1 MTGPKTRL
9 MEKVKDDLE
18 AIEAALRHNLSP
30 YLDLV
35 AQTAGHLLFAGGKRF
50 RPLLMVLSARI
61 NGYRGNGDKT
71 FSTAFEY
78 LHAATLLHDD
88 VVDGA
93 LIRRANPVAHR
104 IWGIPTTVLVGDFL
118 LARALAIGAQT
129 GKLEVIDVL
138 ADITGRM
145 AQGEIEQLTRKGDCR
160 LNEAAYLNIITNK
173 TAVLIRGACQ
183 VGAIIADAPADRRQ
197 AMGDYGLN
205 LGLAFQMVD
214 DLLDYSAS
222 TATLG
227 KATGADLKEG
237 KLTLPLIHLLER
249 AEPDERSQVQALMGD
264 ANLSEATIATV
275 VDMMGRYGSLAYV
288 AERARDHVARA
299 KAALEGFAPSPT
311 KELLMEVAD
320 YVVTRRH

>member
-18 AIEAALRHNLSP
+18 AIEAALRCNLNP

-35 AQTAGHLLFAGGKRF
+35 AETASHLLFAGGKRF

-61 NGYRGNGDKT
+61 NGYRGTGDKT

-118 LARALAIGAQT
+118 LARALAIGART
-129 GKLEVIDVL
+129 GKLEVINVL

-145 AQGEIEQLTRKGDCR
+145 AQGEIEQLTRKGDNR
-160 LNEAAYLNIITNK
+160 LTEATYLSIITNK
-173 TAVLIRGACQ
+173 TAALIQGACQ
-183 VGAIIADAPADRRQ
+183 VGAIIADAPEDRQR

-205 LGLAFQMVD
+205 LGLAFQMID

-222 TATLG
+222 AAALG

-237 KLTLPLIHLLER
+237 KLTLPLIHLLQR
-249 AEPDERSQVQALMGD
+249 VTVGERSQVEALMGNAD
-264 ANLSEATIATV
+264 VSEAAVATV
-275 VDMMGRYGSLAYV
+275 VAMMQRYGSLAYV
-288 AERARDHVARA
+288 ADRAGDHVARA
-299 KAALEGFAPSPT
+299 KAALAGFAPSPT
-311 KELLMEVAD
+311 KALLMDVAD
-320 YVVTRRH
+320 YVVTRQH

>member
-1 MTGPKTRL
+1 MTGPKAR
-9 MEKVKDDLE
+9 MMDKVKDDLE
-18 AIEAALRHNLSP
+18 AIELALRRNLTP

-35 AQTAGHLLFAGGKRF
+35 TQTAGHLLFAGGKRF

-61 NGYRGNGDKT
+61 CDYRGTEDKT

-93 LIRRANPVAHR
+93 LLRRSKPVAHR
-104 IWGIPTTVLVGDFL
+104 IWGVPTTVLVGDYL

-145 AQGEIEQLTRKGDCR
+145 AQGEIEQLARKGDPG
-160 LNEAAYLNIITNK
+160 LDEAGYLNIIVNK
-173 TAVLIRGACQ
+173 TAVLIQGACR
-183 VGAIIADAPADRRQ
+183 VGAIIADAPAHRQ
-197 AMGDYGLN
+197 QALGDYGFN

-214 DLLDYSAS
+214 DLLDYNAS

-237 KLTLPLIHLLER
+237 KLTLPLIHLLQRIGPPER
-249 AEPDERSQVQALMGD
+249 DQVQALMGD
-264 ANLSEATIATV
+264 AGLADDQIAAV
-275 VDMMGRYGSLAYV
+275 VAMMRRHGSLDYV
-288 AERARDHVARA
+288 AGRARAHIDKA
-299 KAALEGFAPSPT
+299 KAALEGFAPSAT
-311 KELLMEVAD
+311 KELLVDVAD
-320 YVVTRRH
+320 YVVTRSH